1 MARINLLP
9 WREELRAERQQ
20 LFYIHVGIAFAAA
33 AITVIASNTYVNRMI
48 DNQSERNGYLKSE
61 IAKVELEIKEIE
73 SLQEQKERL
82 LKRTEVI
89 EQLQQ
94 TRAIQVHLFDEM
106 VDATPQGVYLLEIK
120 GKGNELEI
128 RGVSESSGAVS
139 DFMRRIEA
147 ATYMGN
153 PKLVIIENKDRGK
166 EKRREFTLKAAI
178 TPPTPEGADAA
189 AQPAAAPAPGRK
201 A

>member
-20 LFYIHVGIAFAAA
+20 LFYIHTGIAVAAA
-33 AITVIASNTYVNRMI
+33 VVTIVATNTYVNRLI
-48 DNQSERNGYLKSE
+48 DNQSERNSYLKSE

-147 ATYMGN
+147 SAYMGN

-178 TPPTPEGADAA
+178 TPPTPEGAVD
-189 AQPAAAPAPGRK
+189 PAAAAPGRK

>member
-9 WREELRAERQQ
+9 WREELRKERQTLFIIHAGITFGAALIAVLATNQYISQ
-20 LFYIHVGIAFAAA
+20 LTTHQG
-33 AITVIASNTYVNRMI
+33 
-48 DNQSERNGYLKSE
+48 ERNDFLKAE
-61 IAKVELEIKEIE
+61 IVKVEAEIKEIE

-120 GKGNELEI
+120 GKGTEVEI

-147 ATYMGN
+147 SEYMGN

-178 TPPTPEGADAA
+178 TPPAQPGSEGAA
-189 AQPAAAPAPGRK
+189 GGK
-201 A
+201 S

>member
-20 LFYIHVGIAFAAA
+20 LFYVHIGIAFAIAA
-33 AITVIASNTYVNRMI
+33 VAVLATDQYIGRLTSHQV
-48 DNQSERNGYLKSE
+48 ERNNFLKSE

-73 SLQEQKERL
+73 TLQEQKERL

-94 TRAIQVHLFDEM
+94 TRAIQVHLFDEL

-120 GKGNELEI
+120 GKGTELEI

-139 DFMRRIEA
+139 DFMRRIDA
-147 ATYMGN
+147 SAYMGN
-153 PKLVIIENKDRGK
+153 PRLVIIENKDRGK

-178 TPPTPEGADAA
+178 TPPAPAGTEAG
-189 AQPAAAPAPGRK
+189 QPAVAPGRK

>member
-20 LFYIHVGIAFAAA
+20 IFYVHFGIAFAAA
-33 AITVIASNTYVNRMI
+33 AIAVIATNTYVARLT
-48 DNQSERNGYLKSE
+48 DQQVERNNYLKSE

-94 TRAIQVHLFDEM
+94 TRAVQVHLFDEM

-120 GKGNELEI
+120 GKGTELEI

-147 ATYMGN
+147 SVYMGN
-153 PKLVIIENKDRGK
+153 PRLVIIENKDRGK
-166 EKRREFTLKAAI
+166 EKRREFTLRASI

-189 AQPAAAPAPGRK
+189 TTAATAPGRK

>member
-20 LFYIHVGIAFAAA
+20 IFYIHFGVTA
-33 AITVIASNTYVNRMI
+33 AIAAIAVIATNTYVNRLI
-48 DNQSERNGYLKSE
+48 DHQTERNTFLKIE

-73 SLQEQKERL
+73 QLQEQKERL

-120 GKGNELEI
+120 GKGTELEI

-139 DFMRRIEA
+139 DFMRRLETSA
-147 ATYMGN
+147 YMGN
-153 PKLVIIENKDRGK
+153 PRLVIIENKDRGK

-178 TPPTPEGADAA
+178 TPPTPEGVAADGTT
-189 AQPAAAPAPGRK
+189 PAAAPGRK